1 MNVNLYKRD
10 STKKDIVYCM
20 VDNSFEFSPRARQII
35 KNIADYTLS
44 NLYIKNIDVL
54 QGDDENLLLNQA
66 LEHGYKHAVVF
77 NMATEFI
84 GGTGFFDCIERLVAE
99 DYFIAGH
106 VLDRKDAF
114 YELHHQCYVINL
126 EKYNDLGQP
135 EIGEQCLGFVHK
147 QCLPW
152 RSAENLHDDYTPIWV
167 SGGDDT
173 RFYNHK
179 CHGWNI
185 LGIAF
190 DQDLKVIVFDEEI
203 RQFKRHHYPESSMD
217 FNKALQWLHFRQ
229 NYCSSEFVHTMNTDA
244 EHAVEVSSIKQL
256 VIPASGTMYTDLISD
271 DATVIMYDY
280 NQNSLD
286 YWYENSPETYQFK
299 KVDLLGPDFE
309 LESFFD
315 ITIKDTFINL
325 TNIFCY
331 EGTCSFAD
339 IEYRV
344 YKENQLLEKLQSQ
357 CPDAYINF
365 TNRAA
370 MGIVG
375 ELKLFGK
382 AKDFQLTDLKK
393 ATKPTYW
400 FLSRL

>member
-1 MNVNLYKRD
+1 
-10 STKKDIVYCM
+10 
-20 VDNSFEFSPRARQII
+20 
-35 KNIADYTLS
+35 
-44 NLYIKNIDVL
+44 
-54 QGDDENLLLNQA
+54 
-66 LEHGYKHAVVF
+66 
-77 NMATEFI
+77 
-84 GGTGFFDCIERLVAE
+84 
-99 DYFIAGH
+99 
-106 VLDRKDAF
+106 
-114 YELHHQCYVINL
+114 
-126 EKYNDLGQP
+126 
-135 EIGEQCLGFVHK
+135 
-147 QCLPW
+147 
-152 RSAENLHDDYTPIWV
+152 
-167 SGGDDT
+167 
-173 RFYNHK
+173 
-179 CHGWNI
+179 
-185 LGIAF
+185 
-190 DQDLKVIVFDEEI
+190 
-203 RQFKRHHYPESSMD
+203 
-217 FNKALQWLHFRQ
+217 
-229 NYCSSEFVHTMNTDA
+229 MNTDA